1 MAVEDKTVLG
11 SAQIEAALRSLNG
24 WRRDGNTLVRE
35 WKFEKFAQLMPF
47 LRSVLDTM
55 DQNNHHSDLAV
66 DSRTKILKVSV
77 TTHSTGTITQSDV
90 DFATAVDVIDVYG
103 LGDRCRFTPQCC
115 PDDALLS
122 WKLKNENPLG
132 PRG

>member
-55 DQNNHHSDLAV
+55 DQDNHHSDLSV
-66 DSRTKILKVSV
+66 DSFTKILKVSV

-90 DFATAVDVIDVYG
+90 DFATAVATINV
-103 LGDRCRFTPQCC
+103 
-115 PDDALLS
+115 
-122 WKLKNENPLG
+122 
-132 PRG
+132 

>member
-11 SAQIEAALRSLNG
+11 SAQIEAALKFLNG

-55 DQNNHHSDLAV
+55 DKNSHHSDLAV

-90 DFATAVDVIDVYG
+90 DFATAVDAIN
-103 LGDRCRFTPQCC
+103 
-115 PDDALLS
+115 A
-122 WKLKNENPLG
+122 
-132 PRG
+132 

>member
-11 SAQIEAALRSLNG
+11 SAQIEAALKFLNG

-55 DQNNHHSDLAV
+55 DKNNHHSDLAV

-77 TTHSTGTITQSDV
+77 TTHSTATITQSDV
-90 DFATAVDVIDVYG
+90 DFATAVDAIN
-103 LGDRCRFTPQCC
+103 
-115 PDDALLS
+115 A
-122 WKLKNENPLG
+122 
-132 PRG
+132 